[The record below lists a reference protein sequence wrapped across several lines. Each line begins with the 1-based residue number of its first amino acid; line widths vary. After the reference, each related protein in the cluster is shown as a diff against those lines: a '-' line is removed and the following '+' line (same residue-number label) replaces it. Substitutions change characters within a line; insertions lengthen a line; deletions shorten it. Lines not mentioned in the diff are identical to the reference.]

1 MDLEAMITSSSASG
15 FPQYMAEVCKNLDFE
30 ELMKTRMVSVTFYN
44 FLMDKNQRCIWI
56 QAMSKVFS
64 IFIQDAFNLAKFPCV
79 NFASRVSKESS
90 YKKKWIEVFEKIK
103 VTAIIPQLI
112 KICLIIRETEI
123 PLRNSVNQEFSRKH
137 PLSILHEMSNIFK
150 EQDGHLFEQIGGLS
164 VTPKMLFYYSQALD
178 KKKEEDKWIK
188 LQANTIACLLLISF
202 YIGAI
207 YIICP
212 NN

>member
-1 MDLEAMITSSSASG
+1 MITSSSASG
-15 FPQYMAEVCKNLDFE
+15 FPQFMAEVCKNLEFE
-30 ELMKTRMVSVTFYN
+30 ELLKTRLVSVTFYN
-44 FLMDKNQRCIWI
+44 FLMDKNQRSIWI
-56 QAMSKVFS
+56 QASNKVFS
-64 IFIQDAFNLAKFPCV
+64 IFIQDAFNLEKFPCV
-79 NFASRVSKESS
+79 NFTSRVSKESS

-103 VTAIIPQLI
+103 VTATIPQLI

-123 PLRNSVNQEFSRKH
+123 PLRNSVNQESSRKH

-178 KKKEEDKWIK
+178 KKKEEDKWNK
-188 LQANTIACLLLISF
+188 LLANTIACLLLISF

>member
-1 MDLEAMITSSSASG
+1 MITSSSASG
-15 FPQYMAEVCKNLDFE
+15 FPQFMAELCKNLDFE
-30 ELMKTRMVSVTFYN
+30 ELMNTRLVSMTFRN
-44 FLMDKNQRCIWI
+44 FLMDKNQRSVWI
-56 QAMSKVFS
+56 QASNKVFS
-64 IFIQDAFNLAKFPCV
+64 IFIQDAFNLEKFPCV
-79 NFASRVSKESS
+79 NFTSRVSKESS

-103 VTAIIPQLI
+103 VTATIPQLI

-178 KKKEEDKWIK
+178 KKKEEDKWNK
-188 LQANTIACLLLISF
+188 LLANTIACLLLISF